1 VEILIREAQSDDLDA
16 LQNFT
21 VRAFE
26 PVFTSFALILGKHL
40 YDLVYPDWKSLQSNL
55 VLSLYNNEKI
65 SVWVADLEGKPI
77 GLIAYQFQEEDKTGV
92 IEFLVVDPDYQN
104 DGIGSRLNE
113 FVLEKMIEAG
123 MKIALVGTGGDESHA
138 PARKAYEKA
147 GFIALPSVW
156 YFKSLV

>member
-26 PVFTSFALILGKHL
+26 PVFASFALILGRHL

-65 SVWVADLEGKPI
+65 NVRVADGEGKPI
-77 GLIAYQFQEEDKTGV
+77 GFIAYQFQEEDKTGV

-104 DGIGSRLNE
+104 DGIGTRLNE
-113 FVLEKMIEAG
+113 FALEKMVEAG
-123 MKIALVGTGGDESHA
+123 MKVALVGTGGDESHA